1 MSKSSSF
8 HLCCLS
14 PPLPRPDMGPPLDN
28 VPSEA
33 GSEGLLSVLGLV
45 KLEVEV
51 GAGLG
56 LLPEP
61 GLDPDSGLEVAS
73 MGLEAEVCTGLV
85 GTEVGLV
92 NPGTLTG
99 PLPTSGFLFKE
110 PEVGISG
117 FLDPDTDCFSGR
129 LAVDCKGCLLVILLI
144 LVLNLKC
151 SSVNFVD
158 GQFKMFEHKYRG
170 HSAPV

>member
-61 GLDPDSGLEVAS
+61 GLDPDSGLEVAI

-92 NPGTLTG
+92 NPGTRTG
-99 PLPTSGFLFKE
+99 PFPTSGFLFKE

-117 FLDPDTDCFSGR
+117 FFDPDTGCFNGR

-144 LVLNLKC
+144 LCTKSEMLFKC
-151 SSVNFVD
+151 KFC
-158 GQFKMFEHKYRG
+158 
-170 HSAPV
+170 

>member
-1 MSKSSSF
+1 
-8 HLCCLS
+8 
-14 PPLPRPDMGPPLDN
+14 
-28 VPSEA
+28 
-33 GSEGLLSVLGLV
+33 LLSVLGLV
-45 KLEVEV
+45 KLEV

-61 GLDPDSGLEVAS
+61 GLDPESGLEVAI

-117 FLDPDTDCFSGR
+117 FFDPDTDCFSGR

-158 GQFKMFEHKYRG
+158 VQLFKMFERKYRG

>member
-33 GSEGLLSVLGLV
+33 GSEGLLSVLGF
-45 KLEVEV
+45 EV

-61 GLDPDSGLEVAS
+61 GLDPDSGLEVAI

-92 NPGTLTG
+92 NPGTRTG
-99 PLPTSGFLFKE
+99 PLPTSGFLVKE

-117 FLDPDTDCFSGR
+117 FLDPDTGCFSGR

-144 LVLNLKC
+144 LVLNLK
-151 SSVNFVD
+151 
-158 GQFKMFEHKYRG
+158 
-170 HSAPV
+170 

>member
-1 MSKSSSF
+1 
-8 HLCCLS
+8 
-14 PPLPRPDMGPPLDN
+14 MGPPLDN

-61 GLDPDSGLEVAS
+61 GLDPDSGLEVAI

-117 FLDPDTDCFSGR
+117 FFDPDTGCFSGR

-158 GQFKMFEHKYRG
+158 VQLFKMFEHKYRG
-170 HSAPV
+170 HSANV